1 MLCASLLNSSHP
13 KLSTLDAA
21 GEKWVS
27 LAVSWTAEEAWC
39 SFTCSSSH
47 PTSHPPQRMALLG
60 PSCVT
65 LGKVGKVKLFLL
77 STLMCPNSYFSLHW
91 SAGTSPLETQTSINA
106 LLSVV
111 TAQVEVIQM
120 LLDHGQEGLEPV
132 HKLLKSPQSGWRSI
146 FLLFD
151 AQVDETLDPLA
162 YDAGSQTL
170 TKPLLFMD
178 GCQIF
183 VVEKRRV

>member
-1 MLCASLLNSSHP
+1 
-13 KLSTLDAA
+13 
-21 GEKWVS
+21 
-27 LAVSWTAEEAWC
+27 
-39 SFTCSSSH
+39 
-47 PTSHPPQRMALLG
+47 
-60 PSCVT
+60 
-65 LGKVGKVKLFLL
+65 
-77 STLMCPNSYFSLHW
+77 
-91 SAGTSPLETQTSINA
+91 
-106 LLSVV
+106 
-111 TAQVEVIQM
+111 M

-183 VVEKRRV
+183 VVEESLGGVSYAIMMMISPVINLQ

>member
-1 MLCASLLNSSHP
+1 
-13 KLSTLDAA
+13 
-21 GEKWVS
+21 
-27 LAVSWTAEEAWC
+27 
-39 SFTCSSSH
+39 
-47 PTSHPPQRMALLG
+47 MALLG

-91 SAGTSPLETQTSINA
+91 SAGTSPLETQTSIKA

-111 TAQVEVIQM
+111 TAQVGVIQM

-132 HKLLKSPQSGWRSI
+132 HKLLKGPQSGWRSI

-151 AQVDETLDPLA
+151 AQVDETPLGPLA
-162 YDAGSQTL
+162 YDAGSQTP
-170 TKPLLFMD
+170 TKSLLFMD